1 METLTIPDFT
11 TDPFFGLEDAWVE
24 TAPGELTH
32 YHELG
37 EGTPVVFLHGSG
49 SGVSAAA
56 NWWLNLP
63 ELSKHCRTIAVDLL
77 GFGQTIEAPDSEFG
91 IKAWVEH
98 VVRILDALGIEK
110 TWLVGNSL
118 GGWVAF
124 QFAIDHPERLAGII
138 SMGTGGAPRTKALA
152 SHAKPK
158 MTPDGIRQ
166 ALLDFVV
173 DPSLVSE
180 ELVNSRYAAASREGA
195 TERFRAV
202 VAARDI
208 DRETLPLDMDV
219 LSKLDIPVLLIHGR
233 EDKVI
238 PMSRSLQLLDVIPHA
253 DLHLFSQCGHWS
265 QVERAEDFNKVVAS
279 YLSTHS

>member
-1 METLTIPDFT
+1 MGTLTVPDFT
-11 TDPFFGLEDAWVE
+11 TDPFFGLEDAWAE

-37 EGTPVVFLHGSG
+37 KGTPVVFLHGSG

-63 ELSKHCRTIAVDLL
+63 ELSRHCRTIAVDLL
-77 GFGQTIEAPDSEFG
+77 GFGQTVEAPGSEFG

-173 DPSLVSE
+173 DPSLVTD

-195 TERFRAV
+195 TDRFRAV

-219 LSKLDIPVLLIHGR
+219 LSKLEIPVLLIHGR

-238 PMSRSLQLLDVIPHA
+238 PMSRSLQLHEVIPNA

-265 QVERAEDFNKVVAS
+265 QVERAEDFNTVVAS

>member
-1 METLTIPDFT
+1 MTTAAIPEFT
-11 TDPFFGLEDAWVE
+11 TDPFFGLTDAWLE

-32 YHELG
+32 YHEDG

-63 ELSKHCRTIAVDLL
+63 ELSGHCRTIAIDLL
-77 GFGQTIEAPDSEFG
+77 GFGQTVEAPGSEFG

-98 VVRILDALGIEK
+98 VVRVLDTLGIEK

-158 MTPDGIRQ
+158 MTPDGIRA

-180 ELVNSRYAAASREGA
+180 ELVTSRYAAAAREGA

-202 VAARDI
+202 IAARDI
-208 DRETLPLDMDV
+208 DRETLPLDFDV
-219 LSKLDIPVLLIHGR
+219 LSRLEIPVLLIHGR

-238 PMSRSLQLLDVIPHA
+238 PMSRSLQLVEVIPNA

-265 QVERAEDFNKVVAS
+265 QVERAQDFNVVVAS
-279 YLSTHS
+279 YLKTHG

>member
-1 METLTIPDFT
+1 MGTHIIPSFRT
-11 TDPFFGLEDAWVE
+11 AEYFGLEDKWLP

-32 YHELG
+32 YHEAG
-37 EGTPVVFLHGSG
+37 EGTPVLFLHGSG

-63 ELSKHCRTIAVDLL
+63 QLSQKYRTIAIDLL
-77 GFGQTIEAPDSEFG
+77 GFGQTIEAPESAFG
-91 IKAWVEH
+91 IKAWVKH
-98 VVRILDALGIEK
+98 IVRVLDSLGIDK

-152 SHAKPK
+152 SHANPTV
-158 MTPDGIRQ
+158 TPEGIRQ

-173 DPSLVSE
+173 DASLVSD
-180 ELVNSRYAAASREGA
+180 ELVEARYAASSTEGA
-195 TERFRAV
+195 NERFRRV
-202 VAARDI
+202 IAARDE
-208 DRETLPLDMDV
+208 DREQLPLDLNV
-219 LSKLDIPVLLIHGR
+219 LATLEIPVLLIHGR
-233 EDKVI
+233 EDRVI
-238 PMSRSLQLLDVIPHA
+238 PMQRSLQLAEIIPHA

-265 QVERAEDFNKVVAS
+265 QVERAEDFNRVVAA
-279 YLSTHS
+279 YLLTHS

>member
-1 METLTIPDFT
+1 
-11 TDPFFGLEDAWVE
+11 
-24 TAPGELTH
+24 
-32 YHELG
+32 
-37 EGTPVVFLHGSG
+37 
-49 SGVSAAA
+49 
-56 NWWLNLP
+56 
-63 ELSKHCRTIAVDLL
+63 
-77 GFGQTIEAPDSEFG
+77 
-91 IKAWVEH
+91 
-98 VVRILDALGIEK
+98 
-110 TWLVGNSL
+110 
-118 GGWVAF
+118 
-124 QFAIDHPERLAGII
+124 
-138 SMGTGGAPRTKALA
+138 MGTGGAPRTKALA

-180 ELVNSRYAAASREGA
+180 ELVHSRYAAASREGA

-208 DRETLPLDMDV
+208 DRETLPLDMDA

-265 QVERAEDFNKVVAS
+265 QVERAEDFNTVVAS
-279 YLSTHS
+279 YLSTRG

>member
-1 METLTIPDFT
+1 MGTLTVPDFT
-11 TDPFFGLEDAWVE
+11 TDPFFGLEDAWAE

-37 EGTPVVFLHGSG
+37 KGTPVVFLHGSG

-63 ELSKHCRTIAVDLL
+63 ELSRHCRTIAVDLL
-77 GFGQTIEAPDSEFG
+77 GFGQTVEAPGSEFG

-152 SHAKPK
+152 SHARPK

-173 DPSLVSE
+173 DPSLVTD

-195 TERFRAV
+195 TDRFRAV

-219 LSKLDIPVLLIHGR
+219 LSKLEIPVLLIHGR

-238 PMSRSLQLLDVIPHA
+238 PMSRSLQLHEVIPNA

-265 QVERAEDFNKVVAS
+265 QVERAEDFNTVVAS